1 MANNMIK
8 ELEKLF
14 EETGR
19 LKVLVVGET
28 IVDEFV
34 NVSYEGQSMKSFC
47 PVFKL
52 EEGRS
57 TQQGGAQA
65 IANHLYDFVSEVK
78 VVTNTGGEI
87 VKTRYVDVGDKK
99 KHVEINRFDTAGFG
113 RLDVRTADYDVVIVA
128 DFGHGYCD
136 GLSIDDGF
144 HLMCQTNSNN
154 FGFNRISK
162 WKGRRKRSACIDLR
176 EASLQVN
183 KRIDHPD
190 DRDILEIYNY
200 ELNCD
205 DLFVTTGRA
214 GSAYTNGKVVRS
226 HPSFKTEIVDTIG
239 AGDTFFAFACL
250 MSHLKPPIDLL
261 YLPSLAA
268 SLSTTWLCNE
278 KSVTR
283 KLLLEHAARY
293 L

>member
-1 MANNMIK
+1 MIDV
-8 ELEKLF
+8 LNRFFNDAAVL
-14 EETGR
+14 R
-19 LKVLVVGET
+19 VLVIGET

-52 EEGRS
+52 EDGGS
-57 TQQGGAQA
+57 VQQGGAQA
-65 IANHLYDFVSEVK
+65 IANHLYDFVKEVK
-78 VVTNTGGEI
+78 VITNTGGEI

-99 KHVEINRFDTAGFG
+99 KHVEINKFDTGSFREQKVETG
-113 RLDVRTADYDVVIVA
+113 DFDITIVA
-128 DFGHGYCD
+128 DFGHGFCD
-136 GLSIDDGF
+136 RLQIGDGF

-162 WKGRRKRSACIDLR
+162 WKRKRKKSACIDLR

-190 DRDILEIYNY
+190 NNDILEIFNY
-200 ELNCD
+200 ELNCE

-214 GSAYTNGKVVRS
+214 GSSYTNGKTVQS

-250 MSHLKPPIDLL
+250 MSHLKPDMDLL
-261 YLPSLAA
+261 YVPSLAA

-278 KSVTR
+278 KSITK
-283 KLLLEHAARY
+283 KLLTEHAAKY